1 MCYIRNKENE
11 MKRDKRVTVRFTK
24 KEYEELKSKSKEYG
38 IENLS
43 LYIRKKM
50 LVDKDEYLF
59 NASKIR
65 ELYNHLAQLEM
76 EFETIKN
83 EAGLSEHEV
92 LNYEREFADIEKQ
105 LDKIK

>member
-1 MCYIRNKENE
+1 MNK
-11 MKRDKRVTVRFTK
+11 DKRVTVRFTK
-24 KEYEELKSKSKEYG
+24 KEYETLKSKSKKYG

-59 NASKIR
+59 NASNIR
-65 ELYNHLAQLEM
+65 KLYDHLAQLEM

-83 EAGLSEHEV
+83 EAGLSEYDI
-92 LNYEREFADIEKQ
+92 LGYEREFANMEEELKNV
-105 LDKIK
+105 K

>member
-1 MCYIRNKENE
+1 M
-11 MKRDKRVTVRFTK
+11 TVRFTK
-24 KEYEELKSKSKEYG
+24 KEYETLKGKSKAYG

-65 ELYNHLAQLEM
+65 SIYDHLAQLEM
-76 EFETIKN
+76 EFEIIKN
-83 EAGLSEHEV
+83 MAGLSEYEV
-92 LNYEREFADIEKQ
+92 LNYEREFANVEEDLKNV
-105 LDKIK
+105 K